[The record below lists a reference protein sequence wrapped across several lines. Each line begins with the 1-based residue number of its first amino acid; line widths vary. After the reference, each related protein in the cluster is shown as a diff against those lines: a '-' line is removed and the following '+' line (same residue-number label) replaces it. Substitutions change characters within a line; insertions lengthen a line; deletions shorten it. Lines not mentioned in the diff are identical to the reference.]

1 MLSCV
6 RFFLGENL
14 PNQIDVLAQGIDQIS
29 KTERHV
35 QQAGF
40 FIKCVETVT
49 VFIQLG
55 NVEMMIEV
63 VLQEFQ
69 LAIAAEYLA
78 PNAPSVERCRKGA
91 PDLK

>member
-1 MLSCV
+1 M

-78 PNAPSVERCRKGA
+78 PIGTSSTIRRSTSTASQNGR
-91 PDLK
+91 